1 MPNDYHAIVIG
12 TGFGANVVASNFAA
26 RFPNTTGKPKIL
38 MLERGVWWFS
48 PERPFPPPFAANYDA
63 KYPPGDR
70 AQNPYTK
77 HPVQYWPRPDHRR
90 GVLDLLNATWANVFG
105 GDRRDF
111 ADAPQPLMRYN
122 MFDELDVLT
131 ASGVGGGSLVYSN
144 VSIRPYFDGGKAEV
158 MENWPLQLT
167 ETDYDNAEN
176 FMATY
181 RGKPNQVVTKFP
193 IKFASGDFANPSDD
207 AETFAYLGRSR
218 YLKEASAALK
228 ANATFSGKYK
238 TVKDWGPLN
247 LAIIEYPDPEQATLD
262 KKAYCERQGRCFL
275 GCLPGARQTL
285 NKSIINHL
293 LYAGGNPPV
302 ELRSLAEVT
311 GFEKIQGGWKVKYED
326 LRFGDADAGR
336 HKEVT
341 TDVLILSAGCL
352 FSTELMLRAA
362 NHGLSV
368 SRMLGAQFSTNG
380 DYAGFID
387 HPRDLI
393 DRTKFNPR
401 PYGIFATKGP
411 INTSHVMFR
420 NGKIQ
425 VNFEDA
431 AIPSMVAPYVRA
443 VIDVVEQA
451 ANDRQALFN
460 TLSAMWKL
468 TFEDIDE
475 APDTRIPQNY
485 MTEAEQLEHTFFFNL
500 MGRNQTFG
508 TFGLN
513 GNNKLQ
519 LSFQGGLHND
529 PVYQAME
536 EVCQAMAQAMNGKYI
551 RFPFWGKGQLLD
563 NNIDAARKFIT
574 VHPLGGCVMGTDS
587 SNGVVNTNGQVYN
600 TVAGANSVHDGLY
613 IADASVIPGP
623 IAVNPT
629 LTIVAMAQKI
639 AAAIP

>member
-1 MPNDYHAIVIG
+1 MPNDFHAIVIG
-12 TGFGANVVASNFAA
+12 TGFGANVVASNLAA
-26 RFPNTTGKPKIL
+26 RFPNTTGKPKVL

-48 PERPFPPPFAANYDA
+48 PERPFPPPFATNYDA

-90 GVLDLLNATWANVFG
+90 GVLDLLNATWGNIIG

-111 ADAPQPLMRYN
+111 SDAPQPLMRYN

-167 ETDYDNAEN
+167 ETDYDSAEN

-181 RGKPNQVVTKFP
+181 RGKPSQVVTKFP
-193 IKFASGDFANPSDD
+193 IKFASGDFAISSSDD
-207 AETFAYLGRSR
+207 ETFSYLGRSR

-228 ANATFSGKYK
+228 ADATFSGKYN

-247 LAIIEYPDPEQATLD
+247 LAIIEYPDPQPTLD

-293 LYAGGNPPV
+293 LYTGGNPPV

-311 GFEKIQGGWKVKYED
+311 GFDKIAGGWKVKYED
-326 LRFGDADAGR
+326 LRFGDGDAGR

-362 NHGLSV
+362 NHGLTF
-368 SRMLGAQFSTNG
+368 SRMLGEQFSTNG

-411 INTSHVMFR
+411 INTSHVMFK

-468 TFEDIDE
+468 TFEDLDE
-475 APDTRIPQNY
+475 APDARIPQNY

-500 MGRNQTFG
+500 MGRNQKFG
-508 TFGLN
+508 TFSLN

-519 LSFQGGLHND
+519 LNFQGGLHND

-563 NNIDAARKFIT
+563 NNFDTARKFIT

-600 TVAGANSVHDGLY
+600 TVAGANTVHDGLY

-623 IAVNPT
+623 LAVNPT
-629 LTIVAMAQKI
+629 LSIVAMAQKI